1 MKKALTMICLVAAI
15 TFGARAQDAQDD
27 SVEFENSL
35 VSKPHLEIWDD
46 SFSFIPDEVMPTELK
61 RCIERAFMSQFS
73 SEPCLR
79 PGGAPASSP
88 GGTLVKSALERAP

>member
-1 MKKALTMICLVAAI
+1 MKKALTIICLVAAI
-15 TFGARAQDAQDD
+15 TFGARAQDD
-27 SVEFENSL
+27 SVEFENSV
-35 VSKPHLEIWDD
+35 VSKPHLDIWDD
-46 SFSFIPDEVMPTELK
+46 SISFIPDEVMPTELK

-73 SEPCLR
+73 SESCLR